1 MYVVI
6 IFEHKKKLL
15 QDEAFVD
22 PPIVVPYFL
31 HGRAFDTIRNSA
43 FDTAAQNDG
52 GLLWQTFKSFTKLF
66 CRGVFDILE
75 QS

>member
-31 HGRAFDTIRNSA
+31 HARAFDTIRNSA

-52 GLLWQTFKSFTKLF
+52 GLL
-66 CRGVFDILE
+66 
-75 QS
+75 